1 MDCKDSIKIK
11 GLEVYAGHGVFAK
24 ENKEGQMF
32 LIDAVL
38 FTDIRKA
45 GLSDDL
51 SYSTDYGEV
60 CHFISQF
67 FRQQPFFF
75 VAHCCLFWRHSV

>member
-45 GLSDDL
+45 GLSDFFDRGGVGTACYGNFTCL
-51 SYSTDYGEV
+51 SSY
-60 CHFISQF
+60 F
-67 FRQQPFFF
+67 
-75 VAHCCLFWRHSV
+75 